1 MADLC
6 EGPQAEQE
14 AAAAANPDL
23 VRKLAREL
31 LRDHELV
38 SPTSMKYEMD
48 RPEVGF
54 MLDMVVNLAPTVTA
68 VALRLN
74 ALLRAR
80 KVRAQGPCMCRLTG
94 CSARAKCTSAK
105 GSKCCGCAKRHQ
117 DS

>member
-6 EGPQAEQE
+6 EDPQAEQE

-38 SPTSMKYEMD
+38 SPSSLQCQMD
-48 RPEVGF
+48 RPEMGF
-54 MLDMVVNLAPTVTA
+54 LLDLVVNLAPTVTA

-74 ALLRAR
+74 ALIRAR
-80 KVRAQGPCMCRLTG
+80 KVRFLGPHAADWLQCTCQNENLQWGAVAVRCATG
-94 CSARAKCTSAK
+94 
-105 GSKCCGCAKRHQ
+105 H
-117 DS
+117 

>member
-1 MADLC
+1 MC
-6 EGPQAEQE
+6 EDRQAEQE

-38 SPTSMKYEMD
+38 SPSSMQYQMD
-48 RPEVGF
+48 RPEMGF

-80 KVRAQGPCMCRLTG
+80 KVRAQGPHVC
-94 CSARAKCTSAK
+94 
-105 GSKCCGCAKRHQ
+105 
-117 DS
+117 

>member
-1 MADLC
+1 MADSC

-14 AAAAANPDL
+14 ADAAANPDL

-38 SPTSMKYEMD
+38 SPSSMQCQMD
-48 RPEVGF
+48 RPEMGF
-54 MLDMVVNLAPTVTA
+54 LLDTVVNLAPKVTA

-80 KVRAQGPCMCRLTG
+80 RVRPLGLHG
-94 CSARAKCTSAK
+94 C
-105 GSKCCGCAKRHQ
+105 
-117 DS
+117 